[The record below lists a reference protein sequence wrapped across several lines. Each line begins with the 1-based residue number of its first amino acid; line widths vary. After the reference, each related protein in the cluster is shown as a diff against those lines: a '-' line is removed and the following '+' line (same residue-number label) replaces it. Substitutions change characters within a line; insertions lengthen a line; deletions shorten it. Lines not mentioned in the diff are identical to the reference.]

1 MHPGSKFD
9 LLDKSNKADRIPGC
23 GPNVLIQSID
33 DND

>member
-1 MHPGSKFD
+1 MHPGSNFD

-33 DND
+33 TND